1 MGVRV
6 SVGPEGS
13 LDFFGLADQQ
23 RPESKFHSSV
33 FEWVEDRGLYLSQ
46 KEIFSCP
53 SSPIFNCFVLE
64 ILVFQLMLLETIIF
78 QWVIMVYFCS
88 SYSLEGLEILFFS
101 IDVTETIIFS

>member
-53 SSPIFNCFVLE
+53 SSPIFSGFVLE
-64 ILVFQLMLLETIIF
+64 TLVFFQLMLLEIIIF
-78 QWVIMVYFCS
+78 HWVIMVYFCS
-88 SYSLEGLEILFFS
+88 SYTLEGLEILVFFN
-101 IDVTETIIFS
+101 

>member
-53 SSPIFNCFVLE
+53 SSPIFSCFVVE
-64 ILVFQLMLLETIIF
+64 TLVFQLWQHFTIFGGGQKKRMFRDCFYMLL
-78 QWVIMVYFCS
+78 
-88 SYSLEGLEILFFS
+88 
-101 IDVTETIIFS
+101 VTPKRPEVK

>member
-53 SSPIFNCFVLE
+53 SSPIFSVFVLE
-64 ILVFQLMLLETIIF
+64 TLV
-78 QWVIMVYFCS
+78 
-88 SYSLEGLEILFFS
+88 FS
-101 IDVTETIIFS
+101 IDVTGNHNFSLGDYGLFLQFIHS

>member
-46 KEIFSCP
+46 KGIFSCP
-53 SSPIFNCFVLE
+53 SSPIFSGFVLE
-64 ILVFQLMLLETIIF
+64 TLV
-78 QWVIMVYFCS
+78 
-88 SYSLEGLEILFFS
+88 FS
-101 IDVTETIIFS
+101 IDVTGNHNFSLGDYGLFLQFIHS

>member
-13 LDFFGLADQQ
+13 LDFFGLVDQQ

-53 SSPIFNCFVLE
+53 SSPILSGFVLE
-64 ILVFQLMLLETIIF
+64 TLV
-78 QWVIMVYFCS
+78 
-88 SYSLEGLEILFFS
+88 FS
-101 IDVTETIIFS
+101 IDVTGNHNFSLGDYGLFLQFIHS

>member
-53 SSPIFNCFVLE
+53 SSPIFSGFVLE
-64 ILVFQLMLLETIIF
+64 TLVFSIEMI
-78 QWVIMVYFCS
+78 YD
-88 SYSLEGLEILFFS
+88 SYSALQRIYCSFQILPG
-101 IDVTETIIFS
+101 I

>member
-46 KEIFSCP
+46 KETLYPSSLIFSL
-53 SSPIFNCFVLE
+53 F
-64 ILVFQLMLLETIIF
+64 IL
-78 QWVIMVYFCS
+78 S
-88 SYSLEGLEILFFS
+88 
-101 IDVTETIIFS
+101 

>member
-46 KEIFSCP
+46 KEIFYLSQFP
-53 SSPIFNCFVLE
+53 NF
-64 ILVFQLMLLETIIF
+64 
-78 QWVIMVYFCS
+78 
-88 SYSLEGLEILFFS
+88 
-101 IDVTETIIFS
+101 